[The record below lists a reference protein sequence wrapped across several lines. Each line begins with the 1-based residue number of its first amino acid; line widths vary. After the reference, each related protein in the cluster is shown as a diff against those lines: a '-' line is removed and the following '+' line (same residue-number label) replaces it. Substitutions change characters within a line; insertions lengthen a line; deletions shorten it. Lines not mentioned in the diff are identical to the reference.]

1 MAHIRKNDISP
12 AKCRYIKTARASS
25 SQQVVVVVLV
35 VLRGQW
41 ARSRG
46 VLLLMAHIRNKLLAK
61 NKNMLVCSV
70 PIEGTVYTDPF
81 RWASIRACSV
91 TLFPIF
97 ADQKQF
103 SCYRKYWRNE
113 KDRNKS
119 SKDIATACKHG
130 HEFVSVCSSGTV
142 FLMSS
147 GIVHVT
153 CFQWCDVYHTCCP
166 RPLCELRLNTK
177 EKKLF

>member
-1 MAHIRKNDISP
+1 MHVPQVWCDRKSSFCIVTNLGIWGTKHDVVHLHGISP
-12 AKCRYIKTARASS
+12 AKWRYIKTARASS

-119 SKDIATACKHG
+119 S
-130 HEFVSVCSSGTV
+130 
-142 FLMSS
+142 
-147 GIVHVT
+147 
-153 CFQWCDVYHTCCP
+153 Q
-166 RPLCELRLNTK
+166 ELL
-177 EKKLF
+177 